1 MRYPLDMS
9 EGQTPLYVRLS
20 AGPAKRLESAVAV
33 SGKSKRQLVEE
44 AVGAHLSDAG
54 LVIGSA
60 ALREQPPEV
69 LTAGEAAAMLR
80 VSERQLLKAVERG
93 ELPGRRIG
101 DEWRFSREALSL
113 WLRGDTDREGGDG

>member
-1 MRYPLDMS
+1 M
-9 EGQTPLYVRLS
+9 
-20 AGPAKRLESAVAV
+20 AV

-44 AVGAHLSDAG
+44 AVGAHLSDGG
-54 LVIGSA
+54 LVLGSA
-60 ALREQPPEV
+60 ALREEPPEV

-101 DEWRFSREALSL
+101 EEWRFSREALSA
-113 WLRGDTDREGGDG
+113 WLRGDDGPERGHG